1 MHKNQ
6 NKKNAYFFYW
16 FTGTKN
22 LILWN
27 IFILFMS
34 PYVVNII
41 RTVWILSLVAV
52 LVIYSCLVAV
62 LVIYPWVIN
71 NYAVV

>member
-6 NKKNAYFFYW
+6 NKKNAYFFHW
-16 FTGTKN
+16 FTGAKI

-34 PYVVNII
+34 PYMVNII
-41 RTVWILSLVAV
+41 RTVWISSLVAV
-52 LVIYSCLVAV
+52 LVIYSCLVGV